1 MDAQLKADLPDR
13 VCGVRFYPRSL
24 RLIREMIED
33 APDSTRAEITRQ
45 VCDRLG
51 WVDVMGRPKT
61 VSAVVA
67 LKDFHQRGWITLP
80 ETQSSSRSPITWALP
95 DPDRL
100 PGRPIEGALQDLGDL
115 QLQLV
120 TSPEDVRFSQSLLAH
135 HHYRGA
141 LIAFG
146 AQRRYLIQSNRG
158 CLGTMVFSAA
168 ARQLRDRDRWIGWN
182 QAIRRERR
190 HLIVNN
196 SRFLILPDVKVPHL
210 ASHLLAMAARQLVPD
225 FESHYG
231 YAPVLMETFVENGRY
246 QGTCY
251 RAANWIRVGE
261 TTGRGRNDPRLPP
274 QAQREPPPLS
284 IKSIWIR
291 PLGRADR
298 VRAALLGSPSA
309 ASARRSA

>member
-1 MDAQLKADLPDR
+1 MDARLKAALPDR
-13 VCGVRFYPRSL
+13 VCGVPFYPRSL
-24 RLIREMIED
+24 RLIREIVAD
-33 APDSTRAEITRQ
+33 VPGSTRAEITRL

-61 VSAVVA
+61 VSGGVA
-67 LKDFHQRGWITLP
+67 LKDFHHRGWITLP
-80 ETQSSSRSPITWALP
+80 EPGPSSISPRTWELP

-100 PGRPIEGALQDLGDL
+100 PSGPIEASFQDLGGLHLRLTDA
-115 QLQLV
+115 
-120 TSPEDVRFSQSLLAH
+120 PEDVRFSQSLLAH

-146 AQRRYLIQSNRG
+146 AQRRYLIQSSRG

-168 ARQLRDRDRWIGWN
+168 ARQLRDRDQWIGWN
-182 QAIRRERR
+182 PAIRRERR

-225 FESHYG
+225 FEARYG
-231 YAPVLMETFVENGRY
+231 YAPVLLETFVENGRY

-251 RAANWIRVGE
+251 RAANWIRIGE
-261 TTGRGRNDPRLPP
+261 TTGRGRNDPRLPRE
-274 QAQREPPPLS
+274 AQREPPPLS

-291 PLGRADR
+291 PLGRSDR

-309 ASARRSA
+309 SSPRRCA